1 MKRIARRAYAGGVW
15 VLAAAVVAQFLLAG
29 LGIFADR
36 GFLTWH
42 ATAGAAVVLGLALLL
57 VLIGWLGGMPG
68 RRLWLTGGIAGLVIV
83 QSLLLVP
90 YHMNATG
97 VLRAVA
103 GLHVV
108 NGLVIF
114 WAALRLLEVTLSE
127 RSSAPEATPR
137 PYTSGPM
144 RGT

>member
-1 MKRIARRAYAGGVW
+1 MKPIARRAYAGGTW

-29 LGIFADR
+29 LGIFADAE
-36 GFLTWH
+36 FLAWH
-42 ATAGAAVVLGLALLL
+42 ATVGAAVIFGLSLLL

-68 RRLWLTGGIAGLVIV
+68 RKLWLTAGIAGLVIV
-83 QSLLLVP
+83 QSLLLSP
-90 YHMNATG
+90 YRMNATG

-114 WAALRLLEVTLSE
+114 WVALRLLEATLAE
-127 RSSAPEATPR
+127 PSSAPVSHEP
-137 PYTSGPM
+137 G
-144 RGT
+144 G